1 MHSIFQARLLPLAL
15 LCAVMAAASPAPASA
30 GPEPLSLPQA
40 FERAWARQPEAQAL
54 AARREAA
61 QALRAAADAW
71 TPEPAA
77 LEASLRS
84 DRFNRRQ
91 GAQEL
96 ELGLALPL
104 WLPNERA
111 RSQALAVAQAQ
122 SVEAEALR
130 AQWQLAQQLR
140 EHWWALALAREEQQ
154 AAQERWQASQALAAD
169 VARRTQAGEL
179 ARADQHQA
187 EAAAAGAR
195 RAVAGAGPQH
205 GRRAGLRC
213 PAGPRAR

>member
-1 MHSIFQARLLPLAL
+1 MHRISHARPLAA
-15 LCAVMAAASPAPASA
+15 LCCALAFGFMAPSRAEPAA
-30 GPEPLSLPQA
+30 PLSLPQA

-61 QALRAAADAW
+61 QAQREAAAAW

-77 LEASLRS
+77 LEASVRS
-84 DRFNRRQ
+84 DRFHRRQ

-111 RSQALAVAQAQ
+111 RSQALAAAQAQ
-122 SVEAEALR
+122 GVEAEALR

-187 EAAAAGAR
+187 DR
-195 RAVAGAGPQH
+195 KSVV
-205 GRRAGLRC
+205 
-213 PAGPRAR
+213 